1 MYYLMTAEAA
11 PLKTDQAGGPSRA
24 DLHPAS
30 TKQNRQQRQIKK
42 AIKPPANTIWFCKGP
57 RSDQGNQKKKKKLV
71 FSPSYPLR
79 ASFSEPCCDAVGGVL
94 CSGGYYVGVEQL
106 LTRNYAK

>member
-57 RSDQGNQKKKKKLV
+57 RSDQGNQKKKKTCFFPFL
-71 FSPSYPLR
+71 PSE
-79 ASFSEPCCDAVGGVL
+79 S
-94 CSGGYYVGVEQL
+94 QL
-106 LTRNYAK
+106 L

>member
-42 AIKPPANTIWFCKGP
+42 AIKPPANTI
-57 RSDQGNQKKKKKLV
+57 
-71 FSPSYPLR
+71 
-79 ASFSEPCCDAVGGVL
+79 
-94 CSGGYYVGVEQL
+94 
-106 LTRNYAK
+106 